1 MELIRC
7 PSCRT
12 VLGAL
17 VAGESI
23 IRHRRREWVGRVYS
37 IRCEKCGAVWRPERV
52 ETERGTSQGNEDRTS
67 TAARG

>member
-37 IRCEKCGAVWRPERV
+37 IRCEKCGAVWKAEQV
-52 ETERGTSQGNEDRTS
+52 LTEHGASQDDNDR
-67 TAARG
+67 AAPAPGS